1 MHAMASLAEPHAPAT
16 TANGLLVV
24 DDHDLVRLGLL
35 TLVQSHAAGA
45 GQQVPVFEARTVAEA
60 LDRYREQ
67 RPHIGLVLLDL
78 QLPDAHGL
86 GALDAFLRIWP
97 QAPVAVLSGVN
108 DPGLMRHAVARGALA
123 YLPKSGDLQHVIGFI
138 RSRGTFGDGDRLDA
152 DPPPPSGPG
161 NLCTWRGSNGLRLTL
176 TERQAQVL
184 EWVLAGASNREIAT
198 RAHLSEGT
206 VKNHV
211 SALLLLFGV
220 RSRAQLIS
228 QLR

>member
-1 MHAMASLAEPHAPAT
+1 MHAMASLAEPDAAT
-16 TANGLLVV
+16 STANGLLLV

-35 TLVQSHAAGA
+35 TLVQSHAADTGR
-45 GQQVPVFEARTVAEA
+45 QVPVFEARTVAEA
-60 LDRYREQ
+60 LEQYREQ
-67 RPHIGLVLLDL
+67 RRHISLVLLDL

-86 GALDAFLRIWP
+86 GALDAFLHAWP

-138 RSRGTFGDGDRLDA
+138 RSRGTFGEA
-152 DPPPPSGPG
+152 DSRHAPPPPPEPSG
-161 NLCTWRGSNGLRLTL
+161 LCTWRGSNGLRLTL

-184 EWVLAGASNREIAT
+184 DWVLAGASNREIAM